1 MTYQAKNHDIRL
13 NLINRVGSTEI
24 ASCINV
30 TYQEKQLSKVV
41 LSYTVQRLPTVVLE
55 VEYTPAVEFVRVIP
69 ARGKLHRAY
78 QIRVHYTPIL
88 GGVFIPKILA

>member
-13 NLINRVGSTEI
+13 NLIDRVGSTEI
-24 ASCINV
+24 ASCIDV

-55 VEYTPAVEFVRVIP
+55 VEYTPAVEFVRVRHVVTRFLSRQLRSMICEN
-69 ARGKLHRAY
+69 
-78 QIRVHYTPIL
+78 V
-88 GGVFIPKILA
+88 